1 MLLFQVKQ
9 SGELLFMDSTGNV
22 DRHNCRVFLLMTHCA
37 AGGVP
42 VGCFLTTSET
52 QTTIEA
58 AFRIYKE
65 LLSPDSFNGRG
76 VRGPCVIM
84 TDDCDAERNAIRT
97 AFPDTM
103 ALLCTFHV
111 LQAMWRWLWDAKH
124 EILHAD
130 RPELFHL
137 FKRLMYASSCEEL
150 DELYETGTQSDVA
163 KRYPQFTAY
172 LVLQYARKDSWALC
186 YRSGLLVRGNCTNNV
201 CEAAMRILKDNIL
214 ARTKAFN
221 LVQLLDF
228 VVCRMDLYYQRRIL
242 DAANN
247 RLQSLR
253 YRRAAKETYTDPS
266 AVKQLAHSMFEVK
279 SQSMTGVVHSVDMD
293 VEICSCH
300 VGLTGCWC
308 KHQAAVAAKFNLAT
322 SNQVPR
328 CSPELRHLLYSVAT
342 GNPTAVDQSFF
353 ASLNEDDERKV
364 LDVDECE
371 ARRVAV
377 DSVMDDVGDVDD
389 DHVQSVSEH
398 AENRDN
404 EPEAVREG
412 ESCQHLLQRFAAFN
426 ETITSKVAN
435 NHELQVALQR
445 YLDQAEKIKSDAALG
460 SALHSFG
467 RYSGLATTTRKGNR
481 MAGSKAIG
489 VQPTAVGR
497 RRTACGGKRSLQ
509 SGRPTKRAATNEHG
523 YSRLKKAKSVASAQH
538 LPNRRLATPHNLAEC
553 ISRNASLGKTH
564 SKK

>member
-1 MLLFQVKQ
+1 
-9 SGELLFMDSTGNV
+9 MDSTGNV

-76 VRGPCVIM
+76 VRGPCIIM

-163 KRYPQFTAY
+163 KRYPQFAAY

-201 CEAAMRILKDNIL
+201 CEAAMRVLKDNIL

-253 YRRAAKETYTDPS
+253 YRRAAKET
-266 AVKQLAHSMFEVK
+266 HR
-279 SQSMTGVVHSVDMD
+279 SQ
-293 VEICSCH
+293 CR
-300 VGLTGCWC
+300 
-308 KHQAAVAAKFNLAT
+308 QAAGP
-322 SNQVPR
+322 Q
-328 CSPELRHLLYSVAT
+328 
-342 GNPTAVDQSFF
+342 
-353 ASLNEDDERKV
+353 
-364 LDVDECE
+364 
-371 ARRVAV
+371 
-377 DSVMDDVGDVDD
+377 
-389 DHVQSVSEH
+389 HV
-398 AENRDN
+398 
-404 EPEAVREG
+404 
-412 ESCQHLLQRFAAFN
+412 
-426 ETITSKVAN
+426 
-435 NHELQVALQR
+435 
-445 YLDQAEKIKSDAALG
+445 
-460 SALHSFG
+460 
-467 RYSGLATTTRKGNR
+467 
-481 MAGSKAIG
+481 
-489 VQPTAVGR
+489 
-497 RRTACGGKRSLQ
+497 
-509 SGRPTKRAATNEHG
+509 
-523 YSRLKKAKSVASAQH
+523 
-538 LPNRRLATPHNLAEC
+538 
-553 ISRNASLGKTH
+553 
-564 SKK
+564 